1 MAVVTK
7 YGSRIITGLVNSTTV
22 TLADP
27 GEGGGKTRV
36 WVETVET
43 TASDSVSSTYH
54 MARIPSNARILGQS
68 RIYWD
73 DLATAGSPTIDIGVY
88 PVRTGDF
95 TSDPDAINDGLAVS
109 SANTTGSAVVK
120 DMANYG
126 KRLWELCPNIS
137 ADPKC
142 DMDIKLVLADAALT
156 AGGAGTI
163 TMELFYALD

>member
-7 YGSRIITGLVNSTTV
+7 KGSRIITGLTSEPIV
-22 TLADP
+22 LADA
-27 GEGGGKTRV
+27 GEGGGRTKV

-54 MARIPSNARILGQS
+54 MARLPSNARILGAS

-73 DLATAGSPTIDIGVY
+73 DLATAGAPTLDIGIY
-88 PVRTGDF
+88 PVRSGDF
-95 TSDPDAINDGLAVS
+95 TADVDALNDGLAVAT
-109 SANTTGSAVVK
+109 ANTTGVAVVK

-126 KRLWELCPNIS
+126 KRVYEFINGQTT
-137 ADPKC
+137 DPKC
-142 DMDIKLVLADAALT
+142 DVDIKLVLADAALT

-163 TMELFYALD
+163 TMELYYAYD